1 MKLIEAAR
9 VERSMVS
16 VDDRLEPPDIPLE
29 LLQQLGNILLRHK
42 RVAAAYL
49 ARKRV
54 EVFDDTSP
62 IHVLAIVPI
71 TDARVPLNDADADAL
86 AEHIVG
92 EIEKIT
98 STVEFMVVVVG
109 KDSPLVQRLA
119 QVDRACPYDCARDAP
134 TPG

>member
-1 MKLIEAAR
+1 
-9 VERSMVS
+9 
-16 VDDRLEPPDIPLE
+16 
-29 LLQQLGNILLRHK
+29 
-42 RVAAAYL
+42 
-49 ARKRV
+49 
-54 EVFDDTSP
+54 
-62 IHVLAIVPI
+62 
-71 TDARVPLNDADADAL
+71 
-86 AEHIVG
+86 VG